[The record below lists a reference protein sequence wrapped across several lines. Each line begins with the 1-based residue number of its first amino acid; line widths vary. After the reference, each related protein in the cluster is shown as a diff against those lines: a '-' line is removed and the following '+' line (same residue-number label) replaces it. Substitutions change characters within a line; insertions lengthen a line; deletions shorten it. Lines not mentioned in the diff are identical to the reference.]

1 MAKIADNL
9 KPADPSAGSG
19 TESGLDWGHGS
30 ANDLTR
36 PAYVTGRKGIQ
47 ALAVPPSDSA
57 NRKNMSLLVQ
67 LRWIAVA
74 GQIVTILVVERWLGI
89 ALPLEQMAIVLSALV
104 GLNLGTHIWLRGRE
118 EVSNRALLLVLVFD
132 VAALTVQ
139 LWLSGGAI
147 NPFTSLFLL
156 QVTLGAVLLEGLSTW
171 VIVVLASMSVVGLT
185 FSYRPLVMPHDEMG
199 GMEMTGMFSLHIEG
213 MLACFILDAVL
224 LVIFVTR
231 VSRNLRERDAHLAS
245 LRQRAAEESHIVRMG
260 LLATGAAH
268 ELGTPLASLA
278 VILGDWRRMPA
289 IRADNDMAQELEEM
303 EAAVQRCKTIVTGIL
318 LSAGETRGEESEA
331 TTLNRFFDEIVREWR
346 ELRSTDTLMFE
357 NRIPDQ
363 SITVA
368 FDTIVKQAIFNVLE
382 NAFDASPERIYLTV
396 EQEGESL
403 LVRVKDMGPGF
414 RQEMIQQIGKPYHT
428 SKDRPGSGLG
438 LFLVVNVI
446 RKLGGTVTARNLA
459 EGGAEVSLQL
469 PLAALRIAGPQ
480 HV

>member
-1 MAKIADNL
+1 MAKIADDL
-9 KPADPSAGSG
+9 KHAAQSAGRG
-19 TESGLDWGHGS
+19 DPGHGR
-30 ANDLTR
+30 ANDLIR
-36 PAYVTGRKGIQ
+36 LAWISGRKETR
-47 ALAVPPSDSA
+47 ALAAPASDSA

-74 GQIVTILVVERWLGI
+74 GQIVTILVVELWLGI
-89 ALPLEQMAIVLSALV
+89 ALPLGQMAIVLFALLA
-104 GLNLGTHIWLRGRE
+104 LNLGTHIWLRDRE

-139 LWLSGGAI
+139 LWLSGGAM
-147 NPFTSLFLL
+147 NPFTSLYLL
-156 QVTLGAVLLEGLSTW
+156 QVTLGAVLLDVLSAW

-185 FSYRPLVMPHDEMG
+185 FSYRPLMLPHAEIG
-199 GMEMTGMFSLHIEG
+199 GMEMSGMFSLHIEG
-213 MLACFILDAVL
+213 MLACFVLDAVL

-231 VSRNLRERDAHLAS
+231 VSRNLRERDAHLAA

-289 IRADNDMAQELEEM
+289 IKADDDMSQELEEM

-318 LSAGETRGEESEA
+318 LSAGETRGEASEA
-331 TTLNRFFDEIVREWR
+331 TTLSRFFDEIVREWR
-346 ELRSTDTLMFE
+346 GLRSTYALSFE
-357 NRIPDQ
+357 NRVPDQ
-363 SITVA
+363 SIPVA
-368 FDTIVKQAIFNVLE
+368 FDAIVKQAIFNVLE
-382 NAFDASPERIYLTV
+382 NAFEASPEGVHLTV
-396 EQEGESL
+396 EQEGDSL
-403 LVRVKDMGPGF
+403 LVRVTDKGPGF
-414 RQEMIQQIGKPYHT
+414 DPEMIQQIGKPYQT

-446 RKLGGTVTARNLA
+446 RKLGGTVTARNLV
-459 EGGAEVSLQL
+459 EGGAEVSLEL